1 MLNFVLLHNYFTYPF
16 NEVQIRYR
24 KDFKFGPGRIFRKI
38 KKIPAKAWLV
48 LANGAVNK
56 NIKSKRKFLKTVS
69 GNSFLL
75 LTCLEPLQTYFYWTT
90 LVTMRL
96 FTQFQFKTRALSS
109 EKMLN
114 FVLLHNYFTYLF
126 TEVQIRYRKAF
137 KFGPGRFFRKIK

>member
-16 NEVQIRYR
+16 HEVQIRYR

-48 LANGAVNK
+48 LVNGAVNK

-96 FTQFQFKTRALSS
+96 FTQFQFKTRETKLRKNAKFLSYCITILPIFS
-109 EKMLN
+109 L
-114 FVLLHNYFTYLF
+114 
-126 TEVQIRYRKAF
+126 RS
-137 KFGPGRFFRKIK
+137 KFGIEKLLSLVQGVFLER